1 MSLINFTASI
11 NMDELIDRVNQL
23 KYYNGEQRRRDET
36 IELLEEISRATTED
50 SAINAIDLSI
60 GPMSGIAIGLR
71 ELGSM
76 MGMYVMA
83 NVWGIAITSIDEIT
97 SNEKTL
103 FDTSDRGISY
113 YRYPIDPDKVN
124 ALIDKALVK

>member
-1 MSLINFTASI
+1 MSLINFTATI
-11 NMDELIDRVNQL
+11 NMDELIDRVNQI
-23 KYYNGEQRRRDET
+23 KYYNGEHRRREET

-97 SNEKTL
+97 SNQKTL

-113 YRYPIDPDKVN
+113 YRYPIDPVKVN
-124 ALIDKALVK
+124 ALIDKALIK

>member
-23 KYYNGEQRRRDET
+23 KYHNGEQRRRDET

-124 ALIDKALVK
+124 ALIDIALVK

>member
-60 GPMSGIAIGLR
+60 GRPH
-71 ELGSM
+71 
-76 MGMYVMA
+76 
-83 NVWGIAITSIDEIT
+83 VW
-97 SNEKTL
+97 
-103 FDTSDRGISY
+103 
-113 YRYPIDPDKVN
+113 YRHRP
-124 ALIDKALVK
+124 

>member
-1 MSLINFTASI
+1 MLSTY
-11 NMDELIDRVNQL
+11 R
-23 KYYNGEQRRRDET
+23 
-36 IELLEEISRATTED
+36 
-50 SAINAIDLSI
+50 SA

-76 MGMYVMA
+76 MSMYVMA

-124 ALIDKALVK
+124 ALIDIALVK

>member
-1 MSLINFTASI
+1 MSLINFTATI
-11 NMDELIDRVNQL
+11 NMDELIDRVNQI
-23 KYYNGEQRRRDET
+23 KYYNGEHRRREET

-60 GPMSGIAIGLR
+60 GTMSGIAIGLR

-124 ALIDKALVK
+124 ALIDKALIK